1 MIDLF
6 IILICA
12 AAFCGGVL
20 VAFAEGMADT
30 AGDASTVNAA
40 LVVSG
45 IGLLGLLVEI
55 VRGVIALLDV
65 IAGWV
70 A

>member
-12 AAFCGGVL
+12 AMFAGGVL

-30 AGDASTVNAA
+30 AGDVGTANAA
-40 LVVSG
+40 LIISG
-45 IGLLGLLVEI
+45 IGLLGLVVEM